1 MSPTLLYLLKAN
13 VALLL
18 FAAAYFGLLRRLT
31 FFTLNRFYLLVAVL
45 FSAVY
50 PVLPLPALFPE
61 AAGLPVVVEVL
72 ATTGGASGAAAAPVA
87 APIDWEAGGLVL
99 YVGGAAVLLAR
110 LLVQLLSLWRVRRTS
125 RPALVHGHPVRT
137 LTGAISPF
145 SFWQT
150 VYLNPARHPAAEL
163 AAVLRHEQVHVR
175 QWHTLDVLL
184 AQLLQAL
191 AWCNPAAWL
200 LRRAV
205 LDNLEYLADHAALQ
219 TGLDRQA
226 YQYSLLLLS
235 RGAAGP
241 SLVSHFTFPTL
252 KNRVAMMNTPL
263 SSTGQ
268 LARYIVAGPLVLAVA
283 LGFSA
288 AQAQGAGP
296 VVPASVRATIAANN
310 AATPSLI
317 YFVDGQRSNEL
328 VGDDAFFASIATLKV
343 LRSSQVQQALGDD
356 IRADE
361 AHIITT
367 NKNRNRA
374 DVLALNKKVDAA
386 GAQDMH
392 LKVELGPAK
401 NQLPVG
407 IKAYIAKTYPA
418 AKLTSWVVSDKASP
432 KAPYVRYLA
441 GITEGNTKRM
451 LYFNAEEQPVTPA
464 PEAPSQSRQTE
475 RSPRAAAGVEVM
487 STPAT
492 MTDAPSRTA
501 TPAPTLQTQVSQGE
515 PPIVYLDGRLQK
527 AGSNPSGLVNPQSVA
542 SIHINKGERASHF
555 LGGAPA
561 PEAGIVVITTLNN
574 QHRPEVVA
582 FNKKA
587 GISLSPA
594 ALAAIPAGEYKPQST
609 AYLAAPAMA
618 YITKTYPDARLLEVS
633 EDQPADGSA
642 TRYKALIAVGRRP
655 VSLLFDA
662 QGQFISEL
670 PYTAR

>member
-61 AAGLPVVVEVL
+61 AAGLPMAMEVL

-99 YVGGAAVLLAR
+99 YAGGAAVLLAR

-226 YQYSLLLLS
+226 YQYSLLRLS

-328 VGDDAFFASIATLKV
+328 VGDDAFFVSIATLKV
-343 LRSSQVQQALGDD
+343 LRGSQVQQALGDD

-418 AKLTSWVVSDKASP
+418 AKLTSWVISDKASS
-432 KAPYVRYLA
+432 KAPYARYVA

-451 LYFNAEEQPVTPA
+451 LYFNAAEQPVVAEPTMASARPRTPTGTVTS
-464 PEAPSQSRQTE
+464 PSPDSKLNSTRTNGPPPTIYVDGIKVNNDAISSLLPQNIASINVLKGEKARQLVGAGDAE
-475 RSPRAAAGVEVM
+475 AGVIVITTKQGVDQPEVRAFNAKYAM
-487 STPAT
+487 
-492 MTDAPSRTA
+492 A
-501 TPAPTLQTQVSQGE
+501 TPAP
-515 PPIVYLDGRLQK
+515 
-527 AGSNPSGLVNPQSVA
+527 A
-542 SIHINKGERASHF
+542 
-555 LGGAPA
+555 A
-561 PEAGIVVITTLNN
+561 PE
-574 QHRPEVVA
+574 
-582 FNKKA
+582 
-587 GISLSPA
+587 
-594 ALAAIPAGEYKPQST
+594 KPQGL
-609 AYLAAPAMA
+609 AYLAAPALA
-618 YITKTYPDARLLEVS
+618 YITKNYPEARLLGVTVIE
-633 EDQPADGSA
+633 SA
-642 TRYKALIAVGRRP
+642 NGGAPRYKAEIAVGRRP
-655 VSLLFDA
+655 LFLVFDA
-662 QGQFISEL
+662 QGQLI
-670 PYTAR
+670 PR